1 MKKRLVSILLVLVMV
16 LGMLPTVAFAADT
29 AATRISTEAEFVAME
44 AGGNYILDTDITITK
59 PHSGDFQGHFDG
71 NGYTITLSGMTSSP
85 FGIVNGP
92 STIENLK
99 VAGSVTGTS
108 YLAGIAGMANTAD
121 GEIKI
126 INCMNTADITGT
138 SPVGGIV
145 GGCTSSANTLTIQ
158 GCANLG
164 DITGSNNKVGGIIGV
179 AQYAAH
185 KIVDCYNQG
194 KITGFNNYAG
204 IVGHNGG
211 RTQGVASQVTVQNCY
226 STGAIEKY
234 GTSTNAGYAIVGG
247 GTGANTTNS
256 YALTGVAEKL
266 CYVEGTNCAFKTDA

>member
-29 AATRISTEAEFVAME
+29 AATRISTEDEFVAMA

-164 DITGSNNKVGGIIGV
+164 DITGSGNKVGGIIGV

-194 KITGFNNYAG
+194 KIP
-204 IVGHNGG
+204 
-211 RTQGVASQVTVQNCY
+211 
-226 STGAIEKY
+226 
-234 GTSTNAGYAIVGG
+234 
-247 GTGANTTNS
+247 
-256 YALTGVAEKL
+256 ALTTMPVSWVITEPA
-266 CYVEGTNCAFKTDA
+266 NRA

>member
-71 NGYTITLSGMTSSP
+71 NGHTITLSGMTSSP

-164 DITGSNNKVGGIIGV
+164 DITGSGNKVGGIIGV

-211 RTQGVASQVTVQNCY
+211 RTQGVASQVTVRPAQL
-226 STGAIEKY
+226 K
-234 GTSTNAGYAIVGG
+234 
-247 GTGANTTNS
+247 NTAPVRTPDTRLS
-256 YALTGVAEKL
+256 AAARARIPRTA
-266 CYVEGTNCAFKTDA
+266 TR

>member
-1 MKKRLVSILLVLVMV
+1 
-16 LGMLPTVAFAADT
+16 
-29 AATRISTEAEFVAME
+29 
-44 AGGNYILDTDITITK
+44 
-59 PHSGDFQGHFDG
+59 
-71 NGYTITLSGMTSSP
+71 
-85 FGIVNGP
+85 
-92 STIENLK
+92 
-99 VAGSVTGTS
+99 
-108 YLAGIAGMANTAD
+108 MANTAD

-138 SPVGGIV
+138 SPIGGIV

-164 DITGSNNKVGGIIGV
+164 DITGSGNKVGGIIGV

-211 RTQGVASQVTVQNCY
+211 KTQGVS
-226 STGAIEKY
+226 
-234 GTSTNAGYAIVGG
+234 
-247 GTGANTTNS
+247 
-256 YALTGVAEKL
+256 
-266 CYVEGTNCAFKTDA
+266 